1 MKEFNRRRLI
11 ISGVLLILVIVLIVF
26 LKLDIFTYSIYEKQV
41 TSNNDLNTAVYLLD
55 DSYQTITVRIPD
67 VIPSN
72 NQYLYTFAVSNFK
85 DDKHCDTNLEY
96 VVHIRTTTNLRI
108 DYELYNTLDIDD
120 AELLKSCKATIT
132 NIDLTT
138 VSDVTMYG
146 ESFTI
151 STHLS
156 ASDIPMESDA
166 VIYTHWKGGT
176 VTYYSYITDDLSM
189 SLYDNPTNT
198 MEVWISFKDGS
209 SVKARMGR

>member
-120 AELLKSCKATIT
+120 AESIITSNNVELDSDGTYFRHILTNKKTMHYNVNETEYYTVLLNLPSDYKDAKYSGVPEVIEI
-132 NIDLTT
+132 NIESRQVLD
-138 VSDVTMYG
+138 SD
-146 ESFTI
+146 
-151 STHLS
+151 
-156 ASDIPMESDA
+156 
-166 VIYTHWKGGT
+166 
-176 VTYYSYITDDLSM
+176 
-189 SLYDNPTNT
+189 N
-198 MEVWISFKDGS
+198 
-209 SVKARMGR
+209 

>member
-1 MKEFNRRRLI
+1 MKKFNRRRLI

-108 DYELYNTLDIDD
+108 DYEFYNTLDIDD
-120 AELLKSCKATIT
+120 AESIITSNNVELDSDGTYFRHILTNKKTMHYNVNETEYYTVLLNLPSDYKDSKYSGVPEVIEI
-132 NIDLTT
+132 NIESRQVLD
-138 VSDVTMYG
+138 SD
-146 ESFTI
+146 
-151 STHLS
+151 
-156 ASDIPMESDA
+156 
-166 VIYTHWKGGT
+166 
-176 VTYYSYITDDLSM
+176 
-189 SLYDNPTNT
+189 N
-198 MEVWISFKDGS
+198 
-209 SVKARMGR
+209 

>member
-1 MKEFNRRRLI
+1 MKKFNRRRLI

-41 TSNNDLNTAVYLLD
+41 TSNNDLNTAIYLLD
-55 DSYQTITVRIPD
+55 DSYQTVTVRIPD

-120 AELLKSCKATIT
+120 AESIIISNNVELDSDGTYFRHILTNKKTMHYNVNETEYYTVLLNLPSDYKDAKYSGVPEVIEI
-132 NIDLTT
+132 NIESRQVLD
-138 VSDVTMYG
+138 SD
-146 ESFTI
+146 
-151 STHLS
+151 
-156 ASDIPMESDA
+156 
-166 VIYTHWKGGT
+166 
-176 VTYYSYITDDLSM
+176 
-189 SLYDNPTNT
+189 N
-198 MEVWISFKDGS
+198 
-209 SVKARMGR
+209 

>member
-1 MKEFNRRRLI
+1 MKKFNRRRLI

-41 TSNNDLNTAVYLLD
+41 TSNNDLNTAIYLLD
-55 DSYQTITVRIPD
+55 DSYQTVTVRIPD

-120 AELLKSCKATIT
+120 AESIIISNNVELDSDGTYFRHILTNKKTMHYNVNETEYYTVLLNLPSDYKDSKYSGVPEVIEI
-132 NIDLTT
+132 NIESRQVLD
-138 VSDVTMYG
+138 SD
-146 ESFTI
+146 
-151 STHLS
+151 
-156 ASDIPMESDA
+156 
-166 VIYTHWKGGT
+166 
-176 VTYYSYITDDLSM
+176 
-189 SLYDNPTNT
+189 N
-198 MEVWISFKDGS
+198 
-209 SVKARMGR
+209 

>member
-1 MKEFNRRRLI
+1 MKKFNRRRLI

-41 TSNNDLNTAVYLLD
+41 TSNNNLNTAIYLLD
-55 DSYQTITVRIPD
+55 DSYQTVTVRIPD

-120 AELLKSCKATIT
+120 AESIITSNNIELDSDGTYFRHILTNKKIMHYNSNETEYYTVLLNLPSDYKDAKYSGVPEVIEI
-132 NIDLTT
+132 NIESRQVLD
-138 VSDVTMYG
+138 SD
-146 ESFTI
+146 
-151 STHLS
+151 
-156 ASDIPMESDA
+156 
-166 VIYTHWKGGT
+166 
-176 VTYYSYITDDLSM
+176 
-189 SLYDNPTNT
+189 N
-198 MEVWISFKDGS
+198 
-209 SVKARMGR
+209 